1 MTDFDKINE
10 MINLIEDNKISEGLS
25 FNDFAVEFFEAV
37 KYIPL
42 SKYLR
47 KIGKEKKYLR

>member
-25 FNDFAVEFFEAV
+25 FNDFAVEFFEAA
-37 KYIPL
+37 KISIPL

-47 KIGKEKKYLR
+47 KLVKKKST

>member
-25 FNDFAVEFFEAV
+25 FNDFAVEFLKL
-37 KYIPL
+37 KYILYL
-42 SKYLR
+42 S
-47 KIGKEKKYLR
+47 I